1 MKTFLIIVH
10 IFVGKGI
17 VMKKQKKPIC
27 MILLIVAN
35 IGVFFW
41 LSLSGQTEDAL
52 YMYQNGAMY
61 VPSFIEGEEYF
72 RIFSSMFMHFGFDH
86 LINNMLTLLVVGR
99 RLESAAGHIRFLII
113 YIISGIGGNALSIVW
128 ELYTENYVISA
139 GASGAIFGLTG
150 ALLTLTILNRGYVAG
165 VTRGEMLIIIG
176 ISLYN
181 GFANPGV
188 NNAAHMGGLITGFL
202 ITFLLCPKGH
212 SKRGSNVRF

>member
-1 MKTFLIIVH
+1 
-10 IFVGKGI
+10 
-17 VMKKQKKPIC
+17 MKKQKKPIC
-27 MILLIVAN
+27 MILLMVAN
-35 IGVFFW
+35 ICVFFL
-41 LSLSGQTEDAL
+41 LSMGGRTEDAL
-52 YMYQNGAMY
+52 YMYENGAMY
-61 VPSFIEGEEYF
+61 VPSFFEEEEYY
-72 RIFSSMFMHFGFDH
+72 RIFSSMFLHFGFDH

-99 RLESAAGHIRFLII
+99 RLESVVGHVRFAVI
-113 YIISGIGGNALSIVW
+113 YMLSGVGGNMLSMVW

-150 ALLTLTILNRGYVAG
+150 ALLSLTILNRGYVAG

-188 NNAAHMGGLITGFL
+188 NNAAHIGGLIAGFL

-212 SKRGSNVRF
+212 AKRGSNARF